1 MNNVSDLEQLDRE
14 AYISLAT
21 FRKSGVA
28 VKTPVWFALSG
39 ERFYV
44 FSESRAGKVKRLRN
58 DPRIEVAPCSVRG
71 HVTGDWTP
79 GRARRV
85 EDATTVETAYAAL
98 RRKYGWQMRLADFFS
113 KLSGRFDAR
122 AILELELTP

>member
-1 MNNVSDLEQLDRE
+1 
-14 AYISLAT
+14 
-21 FRKSGVA
+21 
-28 VKTPVWFALSG
+28 VKTPVWFARSG

-58 DPRIEVAPCSVRG
+58 DPRIEVAPCTVRG
-71 HVTGDWTP
+71 RVTGDWTP

-85 EDATTVETAYAAL
+85 EDAATVKTAYAAL
-98 RRKYGWQMRLADFFS
+98 RRKYGWQMRMADFFS

-122 AILELELTP
+122 AILELELEG

>member
-1 MNNVSDLEQLDRE
+1 MSDLDQLDRE

-28 VKTPVWFALSG
+28 VKTPVWFARSG

-44 FSESRAGKVKRLRN
+44 FSEARAGKVKRLRN
-58 DPRIEVAPCSVRG
+58 DSRIEVAPCTVRG
-71 HVTGDWTP
+71 RVTGDSIP
-79 GRARRV
+79 GHARRV
-85 EDATTVETAYAAL
+85 EDAATVQTAYAAL
-98 RRKYGWQMRLADFFS
+98 RRKYGWQMRVADFFS